1 MTYNNYRDLLEEAR
15 LVYTKSILR
24 EHISRQLTETILIV
38 EDTLDRELSKDEIEN
53 ILILLTDK

>member
-38 EDTLDRELSKDEIEN
+38 EDTLDRELSKDVIEN

>member
-1 MTYNNYRDLLEEAR
+1 MTHNNYRDLLEEAR

-53 ILILLTDK
+53 IRLN

>member
-1 MTYNNYRDLLEEAR
+1 MTHNNYRDLLEEAR